1 MDKTIY
7 DFTFCAIDLGIQ
19 LSTIQQM
26 LDEVRNVNSDHWYDD
41 TFRGCK
47 ILPLFNG
54 GGTTGSP
61 PEGVLRSKG
70 EMIITPAGEQCPVIM
85 NVAENYIFNFM
96 SPVGRMSVL
105 KTEKN
110 QGLNIHIDS
119 NQKSIGTTQHKF
131 RIVLNGHIDKLFF
144 LDQNNQ
150 KVYVPKHYNTYVLDG
165 THPHSIDGGEEKIT
179 ICIGAP
185 WSGFYTEKYKKL
197 IESSPFK
204 MKVSRPEFKQE
215 WECK

>member
-7 DFTFCAIDLGIQ
+7 DFTFCAINLGIQ
-19 LSTIQQM
+19 PSTIRQM
-26 LDEVRNVNSDHWYDD
+26 LEEVRNVDLEHWYND
-41 TFRGCK
+41 TFRGCE

-61 PEGVLRSKG
+61 PEGVLRSNG
-70 EMIITPAGEQCPVIM
+70 EMIITPAGEKCPVIM
-85 NVAENYIFNFM
+85 NIAKNHIFDFM
-96 SPVGRMSVL
+96 NPVGRMSVL
-105 KTEKN
+105 KTKKN

-131 RIVLNGHIDKLFF
+131 RIVLNGDIDKLFF
-144 LDQNNQ
+144 LDQNNE
-150 KVYVPKHYNTYVLDG
+150 KVYVPKNYNTYVLDG
-165 THPHSIDGGEEKIT
+165 THPHSIDGCVDKIT

-185 WSGFYTEKYKKL
+185 WSVYYTEKYKKL
-197 IESSPFK
+197 MESSPIK

-215 WECK
+215 WECR